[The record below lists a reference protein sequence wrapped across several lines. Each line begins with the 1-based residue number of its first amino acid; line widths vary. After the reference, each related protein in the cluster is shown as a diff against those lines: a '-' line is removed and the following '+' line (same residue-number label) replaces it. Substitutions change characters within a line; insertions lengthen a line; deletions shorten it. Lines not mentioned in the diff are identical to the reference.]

1 MCSLIFTREYLQ
13 NLPKL
18 ERQKS
23 IKELADSLF
32 KEMEDNITRSALAGK
47 TSYLH
52 DMTRWRQERAGIGR
66 IPGSAPWSFNVMNG
80 FEHRPHPLD
89 EITEELI
96 AALKEKFPGCI
107 VAYQADW
114 VEQQAPKYL
123 KKSVLVDW
131 S

>member
-1 MCSLIFTREYLQ
+1 MCSLSRDYLQ

-23 IKELADSLF
+23 IKQLADSLF
-32 KEMEDNITRSALAGK
+32 NQMEDNITRYALQGK
-47 TSYLH
+47 TNYLH
-52 DMTRWRQERAGIGR
+52 DMARWRQERAGIGR
-66 IPGSAPWSFNVMNG
+66 LPCSPPWSFNVING

-89 EITEELI
+89 EITDELI
-96 AALKEKFPGCI
+96 AALKEKFPGCA
-107 VAYQADW
+107 VSYQEDW
-114 VEQQAPKYL
+114 VEQEAPKYL

>member
-1 MCSLIFTREYLQ
+1 MPTLNRDYLQ

-18 ERQKS
+18 ERQKT
-23 IKELADSLF
+23 IKYLADSLF
-32 KEMEDNITRSALAGK
+32 NDMEQNVTSSALQGK

-52 DMTRWRQERAGIGR
+52 DMRHWRQENAGIGR
-66 IPGSAPWSFNVMNG
+66 IQGSAPLSFKALHG
-80 FEHRPHPLD
+80 YELPPHPLD

-96 AALKEKFPGCI
+96 AALKEKFPGCA
-107 VAYQADW
+107 VSYQEEW
-114 VEQQAPKYL
+114 VEQQGPKYL